1 MIRTTVAGAPV
12 DALTRTGAE
21 AALREAL
28 RTGRGVTALSVNPE
42 IVLAARRDPALAEA
56 LARAVLLLPDGTGV
70 VWALL
75 LRGLA
80 AERVPGADM
89 MESVLDEAAARG
101 LTVRFVIRHGGLS
114 GAADISTAVRARWP
128 ALRFAVE
135 ERRSVGADGGDE
147 EVIIVNFGAPH
158 QERWIARFG
167 AAYPKARLLMAVGGG
182 LDFLTGRVPRAP
194 RLMQRLGLEWLWR
207 LVLQPRRLWR
217 IVRAVI
223 IFPLTVLFSSRKP
236 PMPSSNTIRVRFAPS
251 PTGYLHIGGLRTAL
265 YNALFARK
273 HGGVFALRIEDTDRS
288 RLVPGAAERL
298 METLTTM
305 GLTWDEGP
313 VVQSERLALYDE
325 HLKRLVDAGK
335 AYPCFCT
342 SKELEAMRQHQA
354 ARKEPPM
361 YDGRCRRLTADQR
374 TARIGAGTPHVIRL
388 AVPRDRAEVA
398 FTDAIRGDIRFPTS
412 SIDDAVLSKSDGFPT
427 YHLANVVDDHDMRIS
442 HVIRGEEW
450 ISSTPKHV
458 LLYEAFGWTPP
469 VFAHLPL
476 LLNADRSKLSKRQG
490 DVAVEDYL
498 AKGYLPEALINF
510 VALLGWNP
518 TGEREIYAVDE
529 LAQRFDLAK
538 VNPSGAVVNFEKL
551 DWLNAQYLRALPEDR
566 LAEMAAEELRKAGC
580 DGRLDDAQWLAG
592 VVALAKDRLVRMP
605 QLPELV
611 SFLFRGPAEHD
622 PSLLIW
628 KKSDLARTQAALD
641 GLAAWFETY
650 AGEWSAAAIE
660 GGLKAWIAAEGL
672 QNGDVLWP
680 LRVALTG
687 LPASPGPFEIAPLLS
702 RDDVVRRIRQAR
714 SRL

>member
-1 MIRTTVAGAPV
+1 MIRTTVGGVPV
-12 DALTRTGAE
+12 DALTRAAAE

-28 RTGRGVTALSVNPE
+28 HAGRGVTALSVNPE
-42 IVLAARRDPALAEA
+42 IVLAARRDPALKEA
-56 LARAVLLLPDGTGV
+56 LARATLLLPDGTGV

-75 LRGLA
+75 SRGRA

-89 MESVLDEAAARG
+89 LGLVLDEAAARG
-101 LTVRFVIRHGGLS
+101 LAVRFVIRHGGLS
-114 GAADISTAVRARWP
+114 GAADISAMVRARWP
-128 ALRFAVE
+128 ALRFVVE
-135 ERRSVGADGGDE
+135 EGRSADADGGEE
-147 EVIIVNFGAPH
+147 EVVIVNLGAPH
-158 QERWIARFG
+158 QERWIARSG
-167 AAYPKARLLMAVGGG
+167 RAYPKARLLMAVGGG
-182 LDFLTGRVPRAP
+182 LDFLTGRLPRAP
-194 RLMQRLGLEWLWR
+194 RLLQRLGLEWSWR
-207 LVLQPRRLWR
+207 LVLQPQRLWR

-223 IFPLTVLFSSRKP
+223 IFPLTVLFSSEEL

-265 YNALFARK
+265 YNVLFARR
-273 HGGVFALRIEDTDRS
+273 HGGVFALRIEDTDRA
-288 RLVPGAAERL
+288 RLVPGATEKL
-298 METLTTM
+298 METLTAL
-305 GLTWDEGP
+305 GLGWDEGP
-313 VVQSERLALYDE
+313 VVQSQRLALYAE
-325 HLKRLVDAGK
+325 HVARLVEGGK

-342 SKELEAMRQHQA
+342 PEELEAMRQAQA

-361 YDGRCRRLTADQR
+361 YDGRCRTLSRD
-374 TARIGAGTPHVIRL
+374 ARASRIAAGTPHVIRL
-388 AVPRDRAEVA
+388 AVPRERGEVV
-398 FTDAIRGDIRFPTS
+398 FTDAIRGEIRFPTA

-469 VFAHLPL
+469 AFAHLPL

-498 AKGYLPEALINF
+498 AKGYLPEALLNF

-518 TGEREIYAVDE
+518 TGEREVYTLDE
-529 LAQRFDLAK
+529 LVGHFDLAK
-538 VNPSGAVVNFEKL
+538 VNASGAVVNFEKL
-551 DWLNAQYLRALPEDR
+551 DWLNAQYLRALPADR
-566 LAEMAAEELRKAGC
+566 LAAMAAEELRKAGY
-580 DGRLDDAQWLAG
+580 DGRLDDARWLAG

-605 QLPELV
+605 QLPEIV
-611 SFLFRGPAEHD
+611 PFLFRGPAEHD
-622 PSLLIW
+622 PSLLVW
-628 KKSDLARTQAALD
+628 KKSDPARTRAALD
-641 GLAAWFETY
+641 GLAAWFEAY

-660 GGLKAWIAAEGL
+660 EGLKAWIAAQGL

-702 RDDVVRRIRQAR
+702 RDDVVRRIKQAR
-714 SRL
+714 SRV